1 MDEHEQQLMRSQNL
15 VNALGHQGQM
25 RTQSDIAAML
35 RKLAEANQGVAECP
49 WCGGQIPKRG
59 VEVCTHCAREIAW
72 VESPSNPEMFF
83 CCKPDPL
90 EIEGWTLAIAR
101 YELEQEENKKI
112 AEKLEI
118 ERKEQEEKAM
128 QSRRGLA
135 AVLVVLILG
144 LLILFSASKN
154 AEMSDT
160 RREKNDGR

>member
-1 MDEHEQQLMRSQNL
+1 MCCY
-15 VNALGHQGQM
+15 G
-25 RTQSDIAAML
+25 
-35 RKLAEANQGVAECP
+35 GV
-49 WCGGQIPKRG
+49 GL
-59 VEVCTHCAREIAW
+59 T
-72 VESPSNPEMFF
+72 
-83 CCKPDPL
+83 
-90 EIEGWTLAIAR
+90 
-101 YELEQEENKKI
+101 NKKI

-128 QSRRGLA
+128 QSRRGVA